1 MYRRNFRIRN
11 LDDLDSEEVLADGE
25 GLRVPL
31 NLADSVSSRILLTDA
46 SPYAGH
52 RPMPVRDAL
61 AGQQQRDSIDADDHC
76 SLEQRRGISL
86 ADAQALRD
94 EAFANLC
101 KRSESAWKGNR
112 LAGDSN
118 GNNNSD
124 PDENEPPEPG
134 DEDALAEAMRKRD
147 EAFAAL
153 ERRSQNA
160 WRTSQAKATATE
172 LQAERWRGGK

>member
-1 MYRRNFRIRN
+1 MDRRNFRIWN
-11 LDDLDSEEVLADGE
+11 LDDLDSEEVIADGC

-31 NLADSVSSRILLTDA
+31 YLADA
-46 SPYAGH
+46 SPFAGH

-86 ADAQALRD
+86 ADARALRD

-147 EAFAAL
+147 EAYEAMV
-153 ERRSQNA
+153 RRGESA
-160 WRTSQAKATATE
+160 WRTMGRLDPTVADPIQRQGMA
-172 LQAERWRGGK
+172 WRGGK